1 MRVVRVD
8 GDPARVLAD
17 EDAHDAARLARSR
30 GGVDRRGSSLV
41 EVHLDDEV
49 RGGCHRP
56 AHVAPVGAWIVGV
69 PASSRSTL
77 TMKFEADATAQPTSL
92 PCSNAIAHGTPT
104 NSRVAPGGSK
114 LMPRFMLMV
123 CDTPPAVPPARV
135 ARSTNARD

>member
-56 AHVAPVGAWIVGV
+56 AHVAPLLERDH
-69 PASSRSTL
+69 PPPRRCST
-77 TMKFEADATAQPTSL
+77 AP
-92 PCSNAIAHGTPT
+92 PHGTPT
-104 NSRVAPGGSK
+104 TGGAGGGGSR
-114 LMPRFMLMV
+114 LIPRFLLMV
-123 CDTPPAVPPARV
+123 GPPPPAVPSARL
-135 ARSTNARD
+135 AR